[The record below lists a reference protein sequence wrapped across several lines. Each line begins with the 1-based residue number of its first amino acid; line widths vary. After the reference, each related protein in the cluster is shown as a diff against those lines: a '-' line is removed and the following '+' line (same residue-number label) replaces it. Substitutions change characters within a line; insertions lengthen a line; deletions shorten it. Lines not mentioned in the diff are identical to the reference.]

1 MIRVFGIDTAG
12 RLGIGTPVC
21 GTEAYDAKARS

>member
-12 RLGIGTPVC
+12 RLGSGTLAY
-21 GTEAYDAKARS
+21 GTEAYDAKVRG